1 MKWLNVYICA
11 GVGYW
16 YMSDWVFNVKFW
28 CYIVFVWRCI
38 HMYANA
44 SSFCR
49 NTTWLPLPVLR
60 MRLQLFC
67 NKITR
72 VQGNPY
78 SFFCTALTQ
87 IAIISLSLQSF
98 RFLILTIS
106 IITIFLFIKALGYH
120 CELSAVYYS
129 GQCYQIS
136 TIAQWFFNK
145 PLFPIRNLVQI
156 VVK

>member
-1 MKWLNVYICA
+1 MKWFEFECMRMCRCRILIHACLVECSMWS
-11 GVGYW
+11 VGAIYC
-16 YMSDWVFNVKFW
+16 MFNGAFT
-28 CYIVFVWRCI
+28 CMQM
-38 HMYANA
+38 HPL
-44 SSFCR
+44 FCR

-87 IAIISLSLQSF
+87 IAITLLSLQSL

-120 CELSAVYYS
+120 CELSFVYYF

-136 TIAQWFFNK
+136 TITV
-145 PLFPIRNLVQI
+145 L
-156 VVK
+156 